1 MNNSA
6 FSKIGGGKGKQ
17 ISSTKKNGVVTSVTI
32 MQTFAFYLKK
42 EITWFQTDT
51 INHLVAFVYLPL
63 VKHLL

>member
-42 EITWFQTDT
+42 EITWFQTVI